1 SISSS
6 ALRRFSSL
14 RSEIITGGAS
24 GIGLTAAKLYVEHG
38 AKVVISDLS
47 DENLRKALD
56 EIDSDRCVS
65 VKANAASMEDNL
77 AMVKK
82 AVDTF
87 GGVDI
92 LLANAG
98 VDGKGLPLLEADPD
112 MLDFPLDVNVK
123 GPFLGAKAAA
133 PEMIKRGGGSIVI
146 TSSIAAVLAKKID
159 YGTSK
164 HAVTGLMRSLAQDL
178 AKHQIR
184 VNAVGPGP
192 VSTPMMEEALQGEF
206 REKYLATIPL
216 GHFGETIDIANAM
229 LFLTS
234 DMGKWITGQNLF
246 VDGGITMT

>member
-1 SISSS
+1 MDLLKDKV
-6 ALRRFSSL
+6 A
-14 RSEIITGGAS
+14 IITGGAS
-24 GIGLTAAKLYVEHG
+24 GIGLAAAKLYVEQG

-47 DENLRKALD
+47 DDNLKSAME
-56 EIDSDRCVS
+56 EIASDCCVA
-65 VKANAASMEDNL
+65 VKANATSMDDNL
-77 AMVKK
+77 AMVAK
-82 AVDTF
+82 AVEAF

-98 VDGKGLPLLEADPD
+98 VDGKGLSLLDAPADT
-112 MLDFPLDVNVK
+112 LDFPLEVNVK

-164 HAVTGLMRSLAQDL
+164 HAVTGLMRSLAKDL
-178 AKHQIR
+178 AQYQIR

-192 VSTPMMEEALQGEF
+192 VSTPMMEEALQGDF
-206 REKYLATIPL
+206 RKQYLASIPL

-229 LFLTS
+229 LFLSS

>member
-1 SISSS
+1 MQLLKDRV
-6 ALRRFSSL
+6 A
-14 RSEIITGGAS
+14 IITGGAS
-24 GIGLTAAKLYVEHG
+24 GIGLAAAKLYVEQG
-38 AKVVISDLS
+38 AQVVITDLS
-47 DENLRKALD
+47 EDSLQRALA
-56 EIDSDRCVS
+56 EIDSDGCVGIR
-65 VKANAASMEDNL
+65 ANATSMEDNL
-77 AMVKK
+77 AMVAK
-82 AVDTF
+82 AVEAF

-98 VDGKGLPLLEADPD
+98 VDGKGLPLLEADPSS
-112 MLDFPLDVNVK
+112 LDFPLEVNVK
-123 GPFLGAKAAA
+123 GPFLGAKAAV

-146 TSSIAAVLAKKID
+146 TSSIAAVLGKKID

-164 HAVTGLMRSLAQDL
+164 HAVTGLMRSLALDL
-178 AKHQIR
+178 AKHRIR

-206 REKYLATIPL
+206 RKQYLATIPL

>member
-1 SISSS
+1 MNLLQDKV
-6 ALRRFSSL
+6 A
-14 RSEIITGGAS
+14 IITGGAS
-24 GIGLTAAKLYVEHG
+24 GIGLTAAKLYIEQG

-47 DENLRKALD
+47 DDNLESALAEINSEN
-56 EIDSDRCVS
+56 CVGI
-65 VKANAASMEDNL
+65 KANATSMDDNL
-77 AMVKK
+77 AMVAK
-82 AVDTF
+82 AVDAF

-98 VDGKGLPLLEADPD
+98 VDGKGMPLLEADPD
-112 MLDFPLDVNVK
+112 TLDLPLNVNVK
-123 GPFLGAKAAA
+123 GPFLGAKAVV
-133 PEMIKRGGGSIVI
+133 PEMIKRGGGAIVI

-178 AKHQIR
+178 AQYQIR

-206 REKYLATIPL
+206 RKQYLATIPL

-229 LFLTS
+229 LFLSS

>member
-1 SISSS
+1 MKLLQDKV
-6 ALRRFSSL
+6 A
-14 RSEIITGGAS
+14 IITGGAS
-24 GIGLTAAKLYVEHG
+24 GIGLAAAQLYVEQG

-47 DENLRKALD
+47 DDNLRNALE
-56 EIDSDRCVS
+56 EIDSDNCVAIR
-65 VKANAASMEDNL
+65 ANATSMEDNL
-77 AMVKK
+77 DMAAK
-82 AVDTF
+82 AVSAF
-87 GGVDI
+87 GGIDI

-98 VDGKGLPLLEADPD
+98 VDGKGLSLLESDPD
-112 MLDFPLDVNVK
+112 ALDFPLDVNVK
-123 GPFLGAKAAA
+123 GPFLGAKAVV

-164 HAVTGLMRSLAQDL
+164 HAVTGLMRSLAKDL
-178 AKHQIR
+178 AQYQIR

-192 VSTPMMEEALQGEF
+192 VSTPMMEEALQGDF
-206 REKYLATIPL
+206 RKQYLASIPL